1 MNLIKH
7 YKLGV
12 ILFKSELN
20 IVIVVFPRQRRP
32 LTVHN
37 IFVNLIYV
45 KLIILRGFIQFSDEV
60 PKKFHQNSCFFIS
73 TAYILRA
80 LDGTPAERT
89 FLKQRLAFGKLFQQ
103 MPRHFRISPSST
115 TEQSLPSLIQC
126 TDDHERSLTCCTPE
140 RESKQPLLLC
150 PSGKLWVL
158 PASEI

>member
-20 IVIVVFPRQRRP
+20 IVIVVFPRQRRS

-60 PKKFHQNSCFFIS
+60 PKKFDFKFPKFLYFDSIYPESFRWHTCRENFSKAEACIREIISANATSLPDFTQLYDRAKLAVLNSM
-73 TAYILRA
+73 YRR
-80 LDGTPAERT
+80 PRT
-89 FLKQRLAFGKLFQQ
+89 FFDLLHTRE
-103 MPRHFRISPSST
+103 RIKT
-115 TEQSLPSLIQC
+115 TIALVSI
-126 TDDHERSLTCCTPE
+126 
-140 RESKQPLLLC
+140 
-150 PSGKLWVL
+150 W
-158 PASEI
+158 

>member
-1 MNLIKH
+1 MWSLSSPDKEGPLPYITFLSIWSICEVDYSSWFHTIFWQSSKKVRFLI
-7 YKLGV
+7 
-12 ILFKSELN
+12 
-20 IVIVVFPRQRRP
+20 
-32 LTVHN
+32 
-37 IFVNLIYV
+37 
-45 KLIILRGFIQFSDEV
+45 
-60 PKKFHQNSCFFIS
+60 FHQNSCFFIS

-115 TEQSLPSLIQC
+115 TEQNLPSLIQC

-158 PASEI
+158 PASEIWMQF